1 MKRLILVAFG
11 TMALIACDPSAVIDE
26 HIKLKDDAWK
36 SDDIIRVEA
45 DITDT
50 LQPHNIYINV
60 RNAGS
65 YAFSNL
71 YLFLNT
77 YTPDG
82 KSARDTVELTLADE
96 KGQWQGDGMGD
107 IWDNRILFRK
117 NFVFP
122 RTGRYRFE
130 LEQAMRVDP
139 LPGIMDAGIRIER
152 VKH

>member
-1 MKRLILVAFG
+1 MKRLILAAFG
-11 TMALIACDPSAVIDE
+11 MLALISCDPSAVIDE

-36 SDDIIRVEA
+36 SDDIISVEA
-45 DITDT
+45 EISDT
-50 LQPHNIYINV
+50 LLPHNIYINV

-82 KSARDTVELTLADE
+82 KSARDTVELTLANE

-122 RTGRYRFE
+122 RAGRYRFE

-152 VKH
+152 VKN